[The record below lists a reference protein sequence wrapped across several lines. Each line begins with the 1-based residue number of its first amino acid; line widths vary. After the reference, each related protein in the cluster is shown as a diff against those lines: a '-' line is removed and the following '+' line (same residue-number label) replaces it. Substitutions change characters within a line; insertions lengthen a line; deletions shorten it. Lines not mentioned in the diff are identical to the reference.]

1 MADSLTNTLFN
12 ELQQFENAVPAPPVA
27 LAHGSV
33 GKRNHISIEQ
43 GPPTLSSE
51 VTTKDSGPSKKKSKA
66 DNETDA
72 IIDVRSLYT
81 ADVLVER
88 EGFRQTFSGFMQDYL
103 AEKTKTYLK
112 IQDTMVSCKAGQLLN
127 PADVS
132 LAATSRIIYVATFSP
147 STRFLL
153 QIKEDQLCFPSRVEL
168 DLFFKSKI
176 IQVKARLTN
185 LGVEDDSSE
194 QMVAEF
200 VSVITSRCTIVT
212 VPFYC

>member
-12 ELQQFENAVPAPPVA
+12 ELQQLENTVPAPPVA

-33 GKRNHISIEQ
+33 GKRNHINIDQ
-43 GPPTLSSE
+43 GPPPLRNE
-51 VTTKDSGPSKKKSKA
+51 VATKDNGPSKKSKV

-72 IIDVRSLYT
+72 IVDVRSLYT

-112 IQDTMVSCKAGQLLN
+112 IQDTMVSCKVGQLLN
-127 PADVS
+127 PSDVS

>member
-12 ELQQFENAVPAPPVA
+12 ELQQLENTVPAPPVA

-33 GKRNHISIEQ
+33 GKRNHVNIEQ
-43 GPPTLSSE
+43 GPPPLRNE
-51 VTTKDSGPSKKKSKA
+51 VATKGSGPSKKSKV

-72 IIDVRSLYT
+72 IVDVRSLYT

-112 IQDTMVSCKAGQLLN
+112 IQDTMVSCKVGQLLN
-127 PADVS
+127 PSDVS